1 MGASKTE
8 RPDGR
13 GPATTDARLAL
24 LVEGV
29 REYAIFLLDP
39 QGYVSTWNL
48 GAERI
53 KGYAAHEIIGQHF
66 SRFYPADAVARGWP
80 AHELE
85 VARRE
90 GRFED
95 EGWRVRKDGGLF
107 WANVV
112 ITTIYGGDGEVIGF
126 SKITRD
132 LTERREAEQA
142 LRESEERFRLLVEGV
157 RDHAIFMLDPEGR
170 VTTWNNGAERIK
182 GYAAHEI
189 IGQHFSRFYPADVVA
204 RGWPEHELA
213 VARREGSF
221 EDEGW
226 RLRKDGSRFWANVVI
241 TALRDQQGRLRGF
254 AKVTRDLTLR
264 RQVEALGEAGRR
276 MNEFLAMLGHE
287 LRNPLAPIR
296 NAVAILRAG
305 EAGGSASSW
314 AHDVIERQVGQ
325 MSRIVDDLLDV
336 SRITAGKIA
345 VDRQPV
351 DLAALVTRVAETSR
365 ALFAGKEQHLEVKV
379 PAGALTVRGDATRL
393 SQVLMNLLSNAHKYT
408 PAGGHVRV
416 ALERDGRFAQ
426 LRVSDDGLGIKPE
439 LLPHVFDLFV
449 QGERSLDRA
458 EGGLGIGLTLVRD
471 LVELQGGTVT
481 ASSRG
486 PGHGSDFT
494 VRLAAVAG
502 GAAEAEPTAQAP
514 AGASLRALVVDDNA
528 DSLESLAAL
537 LGVWGHQVRT
547 AADGHAALAAAAE
560 YAPDVILLDIGL
572 PGLDGYVV
580 AERLR
585 DSAAVLVALTGYGQP
600 EDAERARRAGFSH
613 HLVKPVDPG
622 QLRRLLST
630 IARSARP

>member
-1 MGASKTE
+1 
-8 RPDGR
+8 
-13 GPATTDARLAL
+13 
-24 LVEGV
+24 
-29 REYAIFLLDP
+29 
-39 QGYVSTWNL
+39 
-48 GAERI
+48 
-53 KGYAAHEIIGQHF
+53 
-66 SRFYPADAVARGWP
+66 
-80 AHELE
+80 
-85 VARRE
+85 
-90 GRFED
+90 
-95 EGWRVRKDGGLF
+95 
-107 WANVV
+107 
-112 ITTIYGGDGEVIGF
+112 
-126 SKITRD
+126 
-132 LTERREAEQA
+132 
-142 LRESEERFRLLVEGV
+142 
-157 RDHAIFMLDPEGR
+157 
-170 VTTWNNGAERIK
+170 
-182 GYAAHEI
+182 
-189 IGQHFSRFYPADVVA
+189 
-204 RGWPEHELA
+204 
-213 VARREGSF
+213 
-221 EDEGW
+221 
-226 RLRKDGSRFWANVVI
+226 
-241 TALRDQQGRLRGF
+241 
-254 AKVTRDLTLR
+254 
-264 RQVEALGEAGRR
+264 
-276 MNEFLAMLGHE
+276 
-287 LRNPLAPIR
+287 
-296 NAVAILRAG
+296 
-305 EAGGSASSW
+305 
-314 AHDVIERQVGQ
+314 
-325 MSRIVDDLLDV
+325 
-336 SRITAGKIA
+336 
-345 VDRQPV
+345 
-351 DLAALVTRVAETSR
+351 
-365 ALFAGKEQHLEVKV
+365 
-379 PAGALTVRGDATRL
+379 LTVRGDATRL

-494 VRLAAVAG
+494 V
-502 GAAEAEPTAQAP
+502 
-514 AGASLRALVVDDNA
+514 RALVVDDNA